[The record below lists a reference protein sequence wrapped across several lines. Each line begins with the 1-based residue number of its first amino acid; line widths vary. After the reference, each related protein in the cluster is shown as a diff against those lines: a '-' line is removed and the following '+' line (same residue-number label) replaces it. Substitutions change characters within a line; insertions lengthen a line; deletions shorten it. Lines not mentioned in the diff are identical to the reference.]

1 MSPLVGYGAVMTG
14 CVVLEQLQVWIE
26 QMLSRRGGF
35 RKFVRMHGVHIVLMF
50 ILLPIVGTFLA
61 GISVFLGG
69 LMSDIA
75 SNAESLWS
83 AADDGLGEDNR
94 PGVTL
99 SRFFGP
105 SFGRDTYIKFRHSD
119 IEQSFRDIDIN
130 RNLVIAPSELKSWLA
145 IQQMQPLDGGLSA
158 GRSTQ
163 VADAMTHIA
172 IATKAC
178 RDRDS
183 KTNSV
188 PFRLDYDCYCTIV
201 VQAIEEYYGEAY
213 DAKRHAGCESQQA
226 RGGGS
231 KRPVNL
237 GYTLSCKDE
246 QEARVIHDF
255 LQEHSSLKHSGVDA
269 AAKPDLRN
277 YPELTMIH
285 EGSERW
291 VGVRTAVDLK
301 TELGDAGLDWRSVPG
316 NAGLP
321 WWADSTT
328 AKPQGGSKYAKPY
341 LQYEAHSSD
350 SYDEGVTLR
359 ELASFCANIAEV

>member
-1 MSPLVGYGAVMTG
+1 MSPLLGYGAVMTG
-14 CVVLEQLQVWIE
+14 CVVLEQLQVWVE

-50 ILLPIVGTFLA
+50 ILLPIIGTFLA
-61 GISVFLGG
+61 GISAFLGG

-83 AADDGLGEDNR
+83 AADDGSREDNR

-130 RNLVIAPSELKSWLA
+130 RNRVIAPSEFKSWLA

-172 IATKAC
+172 IATSAC
-178 RDRDS
+178 RDPSS
-183 KTNSV
+183 KS
-188 PFRLDYDCYCTIV
+188 PQLRLDYHCYCTIV
-201 VQAIEEYYGEAY
+201 VQAVEEYYGEAY
-213 DAKRHAGCESQQA
+213 GAERHAGCESQQA
-226 RGGGS
+226 RAGGS
-231 KRPVNL
+231 KRPANL

-246 QEARVIHDF
+246 QEARVIHAF
-255 LQEHSSLKHSGVDA
+255 LQDHSSLKHRGVDA

-277 YPELTMIH
+277 YPELTMIQ

-301 TELGDAGLDWRSVPG
+301 TELGDAGLDWRSIPG
-316 NAGLP
+316 SAGLP
-321 WWADSTT
+321 WWADGST
-328 AKPQGGSKYAKPY
+328 AKSHGGSKSAKPY
-341 LQYEAHSSD
+341 LQYGGHSSD
-350 SYDEGVTLR
+350 SYNEGVTLR
-359 ELASFCANIAEV
+359 ELADFCANVAEA